1 MPEPSS
7 EPEKYTIDE
16 MMDRLKAR
24 DSSDKQPELVTRPDG
39 SQAMKVKKRRRRTN
53 QAVNQETKRNKRV
66 QIIQVAGFV
75 VILILMGLAA
85 GIGIIYANS
94 AIYRKSLISKLEAAS
109 GAEVKL
115 DQFRMNPVAA
125 HADGVS
131 LSWPA
136 GNTLGSLQ
144 VKSVAAKISPASFT
158 GKTFGGEEILAITG
172 KLLLR
177 KPEPSEPA
185 RQVPKAEG
193 EQQVSF
199 SRYSIPSMDIAFGE
213 AGSLTK
219 VETSLYQGAVAGHS
233 EFRLRGGVLTFAN
246 WPPMNLDRSYIKV
259 RGSEFQIQ
267 SMRFQIPE
275 ASNRRMSGGS
285 IDFSG
290 TLSALSREG
299 SHTLS
304 AKLETFFL
312 PYLIGGDL
320 GRFFLGR
327 VDTGETPDSNFLR
340 FDPASPESSMLKLT
354 VSNSVDSRI
363 DLTGFKFLQMLSAA
377 FDDRWYEFPNF
388 DDDARMVIKRV
399 GGQVALSDINLM
411 ARGRMAVRGSMSN
424 AEGGKISGKLQIGI
438 PEATISAAADE
449 KLSKMFGQVSDG
461 YRWVEIEISGTT
473 GAPQDDF
480 RSLYMANSS
489 PGGSG
494 DQGQTGE
501 AGEKEVPQD
510 TFEDLIKEE

>member
-24 DSSDKQPELVTRPDG
+24 DSPDKQPQLVTRPDG

-66 QIIQVAGFV
+66 QIVQVAGFV

-94 AIYRKSLISKLEAAS
+94 ASYRESLISKLEAAS
-109 GAEVKL
+109 GAEVEL
-115 DQFRMNPVAA
+115 DKFRMNPVAA
-125 HADGVS
+125 HANGIS

-136 GNTLGSLQ
+136 GNTLESLQ
-144 VKSVAAKISPASFT
+144 MKSLAAKIAPASFT
-158 GKTFGGEEILAITG
+158 GKAFDGEEVVAISG

-177 KPEPSEPA
+177 MPDPSDPA
-185 RQVPKAEG
+185 RQAPKAEG
-193 EQQVSF
+193 KPQVNF
-199 SRYSIPSMDIAFGE
+199 YRYSVPSMDIAFGE
-213 AGSLTK
+213 AGSLSRA
-219 VETSLYQGAVAGHS
+219 EASLYPGAVAGHA
-233 EFRLRGGVLTFAN
+233 ELRLRGGLLQFAN
-246 WPPMNLDRSYIKV
+246 WPPMNLDRSFIKV
-259 RGSEFQIQ
+259 RGSEFQVQ
-267 SMRFQIPE
+267 SLRFQIPE

-290 TLSALSREG
+290 TLSPLSREG

-304 AKLETFFL
+304 AKLEMFLL

-327 VDTGETPDSNFLR
+327 VDTGETANSNFLR
-340 FDPASPESSMLKLT
+340 IDPASPEPAELELT
-354 VSNSVDSRI
+354 VFNSVDSRI
-363 DLTGFKFLQMLSAA
+363 DLTGFKFLQLLSAF

-388 DDDARMVIKRV
+388 DDDTSMVVKRI
-399 GGQVALSDINLM
+399 GGRVALSDINLM

-438 PEATISAAADE
+438 PEATINAAADD
-449 KLSKMFGQVSDG
+449 KLSKMFGEVRDG

-480 RSLYMANSS
+480 RSLYMANSA
-489 PGGSG
+489 PEGSG
-494 DQGQTGE
+494 GQGQADD
-501 AGEKEVPQD
+501 AGEEDVPQD
-510 TFEDLIKEE
+510 TFEDLIKED